1 MDKEQLKIKK
11 TIVEILDILTNNFK
25 YNFGKKISFEDI
37 FEMMKDLYS
46 LFQNFEDNVKE
57 CGELVIKR
65 YIPLLDLLVE
75 IDTNPN
81 HYQEYA
87 KQLKYAYK
95 IGARVSLEH
104 YMVYREWD
112 EPENEKFFEPRYN
125 ILAGYI
131 HYLQELECNPNLRM
145 LIFNAPSGYG
155 KTYPKKISEA
165 WSFGINNEGAF
176 LSLCSNDDVVK
187 SGSRT
192 VIDEIKSEAFGEVFP
207 QMKWN
212 EEDKD
217 YFLKETDEKWKLRTC
232 KLPFSYYAKTTQA
245 NVVGSRASK
254 SIHIDDLYPDY
265 KEAMNQAL
273 NKYYYNKSITVWEKR
288 YVQNKPPKVCITG
301 TLWASGDYI
310 DQKIQQLKKEH
321 KFVKHPKY
329 KYTWV
334 SEDRTCV
341 IIQVPAL
348 DYETGESTCPELK
361 STQELLKEKAN
372 MEDYLWE
379 TNFQQK
385 PTNPESL
392 IFSYDKLRTYESIPP
407 SDYIGTYAV
416 IDATR
421 KSGKDFFAMPI
432 FKKVDNDGKFDYY
445 LRDCLF
451 TRTATKDMYNDIVNK
466 IIDNHIICL
475 VIESN
480 VTSELKQA
488 IDEILATKNID
499 YCEIIEKYNTIQKS
513 ARITNEM
520 HLIKKALVFPNKTM
534 YGINTDIGKFME
546 NLTLYNSDGSNSNDD
561 APDSAAM
568 FCSEIIEENSQPQVA
583 IPLPDIRQY
592 F

>member
-1 MDKEQLKIKK
+1 MDKEKIKVKK

-25 YNFGKKISFEDI
+25 YSFGKKISFEDI

-46 LFQNFEDNVKE
+46 LFQNFEENTQE

-65 YIPLLDLLVE
+65 YIPLLDLLVQV
-75 IDTNPN
+75 DTNRN

-95 IGARVSLEH
+95 LGARVSLEH
-104 YMVYREWD
+104 YMIYREWD

-131 HYLQELECNPNLRM
+131 HYLQELECNPNLRV

-155 KTYPKKISEA
+155 KTYPKKVSEA

-192 VIDEIKSEAFGEVFP
+192 VIDEIKSEQFGEVFP

-212 EEDKD
+212 EDDKD

-321 KFVKHPKY
+321 KFFKHPKY
-329 KYTWV
+329 PYTWI
-334 SEDRTCV
+334 SEDKTCV

-348 DYETGESTCPELK
+348 DYETGKSTCPELK
-361 STQELLKEKAN
+361 STEELLKEKAN

-379 TNFQQK
+379 TNFQQR
-385 PTNPESL
+385 PTNPEAL
-392 IFSYDKLRTYESIPP
+392 IFSYDKLRTYETIPL

-445 LRDCLF
+445 LKDCLF

-466 IIDNHIICL
+466 IIENHIICL

-480 VTSELKQA
+480 VTSELKKA
-488 IDEILATKNID
+488 IDELLSSKGID
-499 YCEIIEKYNTIQKS
+499 YCEIIEKYNTMQKS

-520 HLIKKALVFPNKTM
+520 HLIKKSLVFPNKAM
-534 YGINTDIGKFME
+534 YGINTDIGKYME
-546 NLTLYNSDGSNSNDD
+546 NLTLYNSDGSNPNDD

-568 FCSEIIEENSQPQVA
+568 FCSEIIEENSQPQIA
-583 IPLPDIRQY
+583 IPLPDIRQ
-592 F
+592 FF